1 MTGPWLCFDTA
12 TEMLSAAVLGPRGEL
27 LSEVTRHAPR
37 LHSALLVPTI
47 DAALRL
53 AGVSRSDLGAVAA
66 NRGPGS
72 YTGLRIG
79 LAALEA
85 LRDGLRIPAYG
96 VPGLV
101 AAASAQSQD
110 GLVAP
115 ALDARREDAFCAL
128 YDVGGDALPR
138 ELLAPALRTLPDF
151 CAQLRTYS
159 RPVLFL
165 GDAVR
170 AHRAILEKCDF
181 ARLGAAE
188 MRAADLGR
196 FAQRA
201 REEATIADALSTA
214 ALYLRPAA
222 VPSRRDDR

>member
-1 MTGPWLCFDTA
+1 MKGPWLCFDTS
-12 TEMLSAAVLGPRGEL
+12 TEMLSAAVLGRDGRL
-27 LSEVTRHAPR
+27 LAEVSRHAPR
-37 LHSALLVPTI
+37 LHSAMLVPTI
-47 DAALRL
+47 SEALRL
-53 AGVSRSDLGAVAA
+53 AGVSRSDLGAAAA

-85 LRDGLRIPAYG
+85 LRDGLGIPVYG
-96 VPGLV
+96 VPGLP
-101 AAASAQSQD
+101 AAAFAQAQD

-128 YDVGGDALPR
+128 YEVRDGALPR
-138 ELLAPALRTLPDF
+138 ELMEPALRRLPDF
-151 CAQLRTYS
+151 CEDLKAHG

-170 AHRAILEKCDF
+170 AHRAILETCEY
-181 ARLGAAE
+181 ARLGTAE
-188 MRAADLGR
+188 LRAADLGR
-196 FAQRA
+196 YALRA

-214 ALYLRPAA
+214 ALYLRPPA
-222 VPSRRDDR
+222 VSDGRDAR